1 MKKIIVIIISTI
13 FLYGCADSAKIT
25 PDASYSTIIIP
36 KTSNV
41 YVSLPDNGTYG
52 DTIYENS
59 GQMVATIIKSA
70 LLKHTIKV
78 EIAATPENYDAVLT
92 SARQNKADYVFYS
105 SILHWEDR
113 ATEWSARPDK
123 VTVKITVISAVSGQ
137 PVSSVTIDGKSGLA
151 TFGGDHPQDLLPK
164 PVSHFVDSLFSK
176 N

>member
-1 MKKIIVIIISTI
+1 MKKIIAIILSTI
-13 FLYGCADSAKIT
+13 FLYGCADSTKIT
-25 PDASYSTIIIP
+25 PDASYSTVIIP
-36 KTSNV
+36 KKSDI
-41 YVSLPDNGTYG
+41 YVSLPGNGSYG
-52 DTIYENS
+52 DIIYTNS
-59 GQMVATIIKSA
+59 GHQVATIIKAA

-78 EIAATPENYDAVLT
+78 EVAATPEDYDAALT

-113 ATEWSARPDK
+113 ATEWSARPDRI
-123 VTVKITVISAVSGQ
+123 TVKITVISAVSGQ

-164 PVSHFVDSLFSK
+164 PVGHFVDSLFSK